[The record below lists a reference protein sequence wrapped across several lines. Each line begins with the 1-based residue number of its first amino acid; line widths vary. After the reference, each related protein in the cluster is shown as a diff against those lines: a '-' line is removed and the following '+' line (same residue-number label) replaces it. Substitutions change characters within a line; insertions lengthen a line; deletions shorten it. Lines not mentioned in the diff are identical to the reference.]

1 MTTIA
6 ANRDQSIRIE
16 DMFKNS
22 TSFNDE
28 EFLRAFRMNREQ
40 ARNLVLLLQET
51 SHFKDIGTKERP
63 LLFQLLV
70 FLYRV
75 GQKGKAGSD
84 SKVNQFFKIGK
95 GTVRRYVRNVMRS
108 LLELKDQFL
117 CWPEREERA
126 EISSRILV
134 EFGFPNCVGIM
145 DGTLVFLDEAPV
157 QDTIA
162 YFSRKTRY
170 ALSLLVVCDDRKRI
184 TYIYGPWPGSTHDN
198 RIWRNSKLCVKKDE
212 FFSEREYLLG
222 DSAFSISPV
231 VVQSF
236 KKTPGQASLCNE
248 EEFFNT
254 KLGSPRVRSE
264 HCIGIL
270 KNRFP
275 CLKTIN
281 IRIKGRDQLKEFM
294 DLVEACSVLHNILIK
309 DDDIPQEWIDT
320 IEEQTDWSMADDAVD
335 ADENVVSRRDAIF
348 HYVIECYYNG

>member
-108 LLELKDQFL
+108 LLELKDHFL

-134 EFGFPNCVGIM
+134 APQTKKVGFGARGH
-145 DGTLVFLDEAPV
+145 V
-157 QDTIA
+157 Q
-162 YFSRKTRY
+162 
-170 ALSLLVVCDDRKRI
+170 
-184 TYIYGPWPGSTHDN
+184 
-198 RIWRNSKLCVKKDE
+198 
-212 FFSEREYLLG
+212 
-222 DSAFSISPV
+222 
-231 VVQSF
+231 
-236 KKTPGQASLCNE
+236 
-248 EEFFNT
+248 
-254 KLGSPRVRSE
+254 
-264 HCIGIL
+264 
-270 KNRFP
+270 
-275 CLKTIN
+275 N
-281 IRIKGRDQLKEFM
+281 IRSHRNEGFRVSHKQI
-294 DLVEACSVLHNILIK
+294 
-309 DDDIPQEWIDT
+309 
-320 IEEQTDWSMADDAVD
+320 
-335 ADENVVSRRDAIF
+335 ENV
-348 HYVIECYYNG
+348 

>member
-75 GQKGKAGSD
+75 GQEGKAGSD

-95 GTVRRYVRNVMRS
+95 GAVRRYVRNVMRS

-184 TYIYGPWPGSTHDN
+184 TYIYGP
-198 RIWRNSKLCVKKDE
+198 
-212 FFSEREYLLG
+212 
-222 DSAFSISPV
+222 
-231 VVQSF
+231 
-236 KKTPGQASLCNE
+236 
-248 EEFFNT
+248 
-254 KLGSPRVRSE
+254 
-264 HCIGIL
+264 
-270 KNRFP
+270 
-275 CLKTIN
+275 
-281 IRIKGRDQLKEFM
+281 
-294 DLVEACSVLHNILIK
+294 
-309 DDDIPQEWIDT
+309 
-320 IEEQTDWSMADDAVD
+320 
-335 ADENVVSRRDAIF
+335 
-348 HYVIECYYNG
+348 